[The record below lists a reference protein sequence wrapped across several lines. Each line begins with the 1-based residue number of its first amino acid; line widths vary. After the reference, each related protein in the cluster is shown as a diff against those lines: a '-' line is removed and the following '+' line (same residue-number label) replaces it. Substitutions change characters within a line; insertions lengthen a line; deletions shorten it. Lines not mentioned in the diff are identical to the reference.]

1 MLHYVG
7 PPEMGALETQKKKE
21 VINTLFRVINMGT
34 FETSIGS
41 VSYGSSEI
49 SISCSVPSPIT
60 SSFGNLDVDVEKV
73 KKSYYMISKADD
85 NHV

>member
-1 MLHYVG
+1 
-7 PPEMGALETQKKKE
+7 
-21 VINTLFRVINMGT
+21 MGT